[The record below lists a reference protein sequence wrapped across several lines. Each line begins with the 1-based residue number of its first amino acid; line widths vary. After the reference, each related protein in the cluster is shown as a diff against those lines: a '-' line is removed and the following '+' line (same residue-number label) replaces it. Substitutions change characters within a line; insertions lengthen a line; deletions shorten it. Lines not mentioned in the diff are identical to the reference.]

1 MSESERVTYNPRI
14 FDVHNIQSAKSVI
27 LTPEMG
33 KSSAF
38 RWEWETPY
46 LVDLISEK
54 CSLTQDSWV
63 LDFGCGIGRLAKP
76 LIQRYGCK
84 IVGVDMAA
92 SMRALSMSYVGVP
105 NFFAIAPGMLPELP
119 IRFDLAL
126 CVWTLQHCLNPIE
139 ELGLI
144 HNALAANGKLFILN
158 NNRRAVPTLEHS
170 WVDDGIDVT
179 TILRDADFGEL
190 EFGEPKIGIQD
201 AEKWC
206 FWRLYHTQER

>member
-1 MSESERVTYNPRI
+1 MPEIERVTYNPRI
-14 FDVHNIQSAKSVI
+14 FDVRNVEQAKNII

-54 CSLTQDSWV
+54 CGLTQDSWV

-76 LIQRYGCK
+76 LIERHGCK

-92 SMRALSMSYVGVP
+92 SMRALSMSYVSSP

-119 IRFDLAL
+119 IQFDLAL

-139 ELGLI
+139 EIKLI
-144 HNALAANGKLFILN
+144 RDALVFGGELFVLN
-158 NNRRAVPTLEHS
+158 NNGRAVPTFEHT
-170 WVDDGIDVT
+170 WVNDGIDVKT
-179 TILRDADFGEL
+179 LLRDASFGEL
-190 EFGEPKIGIQD
+190 ELGEPKIGIQD

-206 FWRLYHTQER
+206 FWGLYRA

>member
-1 MSESERVTYNPRI
+1 MSEVERVTYNPRI

-54 CSLTQDSWV
+54 CGLTQDSWV

-76 LIQRYGCK
+76 LIARHGCK
-84 IVGVDMAA
+84 IVGADMAA
-92 SMRALSMSYVGVP
+92 SMRALSMSYVGSP

-126 CVWTLQHCLNPIE
+126 CVWTLQHCFNPIE
-139 ELGLI
+139 EIKLV
-144 HNALAANGKLFILN
+144 HNALAANGKLFVLN
-158 NNRRAVPTLEHS
+158 NIRRAVPTFEHN

-179 TILRDADFGEL
+179 TILRDDGLGEL
-190 EFGEPKIGIQD
+190 EMGEPKIGIQD

-206 FWRLYHTQER
+206 FWGLYQGR